1 MTHVLIRGTRYVATV
16 QPGVGADRTAV
27 RRPRYRRRILVQ
39 QIVRALDEDVRGD
52 AIVDREVEC
61 VVGVNRQR
69 DGHRRAADVVTSRG
83 CPCLDALRH
92 ALELV
97 LYQGRPH
104 GTSAVTRKLLFL
116 WGHVMRGRRRQ
127 RAGCTD
133 WRRRHSNQDT
143 TQRDD
148 PGQRAQPGRA
158 LSRSAHRKPP
168 VAVGPRPH
176 SLTKTAS
183 RPQRRR
189 RTAPLNLV
197 QLACGFATRSTGTW
211 RPNVGS
217 RVITFRLLSPSLH
230 GRDAIVNRFYTNVT
244 SFIRL
249 PQQAPAPERSGQGVR
264 VRHGPTLTVRTG

>member
-1 MTHVLIRGTRYVATV
+1 MTHVLIRVTRYVATV

-61 VVGVNRQR
+61 VVGVNR
-69 DGHRRAADVVTSRG
+69 
-83 CPCLDALRH
+83 LRH

-104 GTSAVTRKLLFL
+104 GTSAVTKKLLFL

-168 VAVGPRPH
+168 DAVGPRPH

-217 RVITFRLLSPSLH
+217 RVITFRLL
-230 GRDAIVNRFYTNVT
+230 
-244 SFIRL
+244 
-249 PQQAPAPERSGQGVR
+249 
-264 VRHGPTLTVRTG
+264 